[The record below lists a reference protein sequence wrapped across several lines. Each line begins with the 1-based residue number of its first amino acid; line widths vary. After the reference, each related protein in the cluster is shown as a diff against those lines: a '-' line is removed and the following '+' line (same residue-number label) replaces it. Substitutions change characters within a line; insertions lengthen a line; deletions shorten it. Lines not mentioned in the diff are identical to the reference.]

1 VDVAGDG
8 RTPVQ
13 RAAFIVDTVH
23 NYNRGRSAPCTQ
35 PASPIWSSAYASGR
49 SGGLSAVSG

>member
-1 VDVAGDG
+1 MDVAGDG